1 MEKSY
6 SKKATA
12 DLAEHIYKTS
22 KMGAESISDVLPKV
36 KSNSSGEKE
45 SFIDELTHEYSEYE
59 KISSKAEQILTAMSV
74 KPKEESFVARMSAK
88 AGIMMNTMSDPGISH
103 VAGMMMEGLTMGISD
118 TTRRV
123 RKAEEEKCSDEVLGL
138 GNELISFQEKSNE
151 KMKEYL

>member
-1 MEKSY
+1 
-6 SKKATA
+6 
-12 DLAEHIYKTS
+12 
-22 KMGAESISDVLPKV
+22 MGAESISDVLPKV

-74 KPKEESFVARMSAK
+74 KPKEESLMARMSAK

-123 RKAEEEKCSDEVLGL
+123 RKAEEEKCSEEVLGL

>member
-1 MEKSY
+1 MDKAY

-12 DLAEHIYKTS
+12 SLAEHIYKTS
-22 KMGAESISDVLPKV
+22 KMGAESISDVLPKI

-74 KPKEESFVARMSAK
+74 KPKEESLMARMSAK

-123 RKAEEEKCSDEVLGL
+123 RKAEEEKCSEEVLGL

>member
-1 MEKSY
+1 MDKAY

-12 DLAEHIYKTS
+12 SLAEHIYKTS
-22 KMGAESISDVLPKV
+22 KMGAESISDVLPKI

-59 KISSKAEQILTAMSV
+59 RISSKAEQILTAMSV
-74 KPKEESFVARMSAK
+74 KPKEESLMARMSAK

-123 RKAEEEKCSDEVLGL
+123 RKAEEEKCSEEVLGL

>member
-1 MEKSY
+1 MDKSY

-12 DLAEHIYKTS
+12 ELAEHIYKTS
-22 KMGAESISDVLPKV
+22 KMGAQSISDVLPKV
-36 KSNSSGEKE
+36 KSNTSKEKE
-45 SFIDELTHEYSEYE
+45 AFIDELTREYSEYE
-59 KISSKAEQILTAMSV
+59 KISSKAEQVLTSMSI
-74 KPKEESFVARMSAK
+74 KPKEESFMARMSAK

-123 RKAEEEKCSDEVLGL
+123 RKAEEEKCSGEVLGL
-138 GNELISFQEKSNE
+138 GDELIAFQEKSNE

>member
-1 MEKSY
+1 MDKAY

-12 DLAEHIYKTS
+12 SLAEHIYKTS
-22 KMGAESISDVLPKV
+22 KMGAQSINDVLPKV
-36 KSNSSGEKE
+36 KSNSSKEKE
-45 SFIDELTHEYSEYE
+45 SCRDELTREYSEYE

-74 KPKEESFVARMSAK
+74 KPQEENFMARMSAK

-138 GNELISFQEKSNE
+138 GSELISFQEKSTD

>member
-1 MEKSY
+1 MDKSY

-12 DLAEHIYKTS
+12 ELAEHIYKTS
-22 KMGAESISDVLPKV
+22 KMGAQSISDVLPKV
-36 KSNSSGEKE
+36 KSNTSKEKE
-45 SFIDELTHEYSEYE
+45 AFIDELTREYSEYE
-59 KISSKAEQILTAMSV
+59 KISSKAEQVLTSMSI
-74 KPKEESFVARMSAK
+74 KPKEESFMARMSVK

-123 RKAEEEKCSDEVLGL
+123 RKAEEEKCSGEVLGL
-138 GNELISFQEKSNE
+138 GDELIAFQEKSNE